1 MQITSQRLLLGSL
14 QLAYAGR
21 HMGKFVRAF
30 HSLFRSWNE
39 MKSFRNVL
47 VLVL

>member
-1 MQITSQRLLLGSL
+1 
-14 QLAYAGR
+14 
-21 HMGKFVRAF
+21 MGKFVRAF

>member
-1 MQITSQRLLLGSL
+1 
-14 QLAYAGR
+14 
-21 HMGKFVRAF
+21 MGKLKSAF
-30 HSLFRSWNE
+30 HSLFCGSWNE

>member
-1 MQITSQRLLLGSL
+1 MQIMSQRLLLGSL

-21 HMGKFVRAF
+21 HMGKLVRAF
-30 HSLFRSWNE
+30 HSGSWNE